1 MQFKVFFYK
10 ARQRVRACVHVAE
23 FKMAAPYG
31 SEKYWLRLRW
41 VLHCQVNA
49 FTHHSSEILA
59 NTDTSLN

>member
-23 FKMAAPYG
+23 FKMSAPYG

-41 VLHCQVNA
+41 VLNCQVNA
-49 FTHHSSEILA
+49 FTP
-59 NTDTSLN
+59 NTGPRYSLIQSFL